1 MLPDTSVW
9 VDHLRGR
16 EDDELGRL
24 RHEGRIVVCGPVLAE
39 MLKGTPPHRRD
50 ALWMSVGTL
59 PWAELGRAAWRMV
72 GEVAADLRTAG
83 ISLPLTDVEISVAA
97 VRADAALWTRDLDFE
112 RIRSALPALEL
123 YRPGS
128 A

>member
-1 MLPDTSVW
+1 
-9 VDHLRGR
+9 
-16 EDDELGRL
+16 
-24 RHEGRIVVCGPVLAE
+24 
-39 MLKGTPPHRRD
+39 
-50 ALWMSVGTL
+50 MSVGTL